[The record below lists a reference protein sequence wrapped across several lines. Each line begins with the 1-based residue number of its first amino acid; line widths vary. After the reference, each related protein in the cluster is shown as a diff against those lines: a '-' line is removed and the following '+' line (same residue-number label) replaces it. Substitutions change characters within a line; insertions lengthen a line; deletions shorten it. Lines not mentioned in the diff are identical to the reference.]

1 MGNPNIT
8 VTMPIEEYEML
19 KNAERVR
26 DEWVRMFERANPDGK
41 SVIMTAELEQTIKD
55 IYC

>member
-8 VTMPIEEYEML
+8 VTMPIEEYNML

-26 DEWVRMFERANPDGK
+26 DEWVKVFERANPDGE
-41 SVIMTAELEQTIKD
+41 SAIMTEELEQIIKD